1 MTSSTTLTE
10 PSLLWDRNDLEPP
23 AEHFHLIIAWSR
35 EEPHRM
41 GEAALVEGRAVLGR
55 GGPQPQDAAP
65 RLTFHRQRPVGWAA
79 MPPLE
84 GPRIS
89 RLQLEVEPTPDGLL
103 AVRSIGRCPLLIN
116 GSPAT
121 EGLVKAGDTLT
132 LQNALVLFV
141 VRRRWGLEVI
151 QALKEAPRFSFG
163 DADPHGIVGESPAV
177 WSLRGALAFAAQSG
191 NHVLVRGESG
201 AGKELAARAI
211 HALSRRRG
219 GVFVARNAATF
230 PEGLVDAELFGTAR
244 GYPNA
249 GSPERP
255 GLIGEA
261 DGGTLFLDEIGE
273 LPPHLQAHLLRVLDR
288 DGEYQRLGEPRVR
301 RSDLRVIAATNRP
314 VDALKHD
321 FLARFLISVSVP
333 GLPDRREDIPLLLR
347 HLLAAAARDSPEL
360 TDRFF
365 ERRGDRLAE
374 PRIAPALVD
383 ALLRHAYTHHLRELE
398 RLMWISLGSS
408 PDNFLALTP
417 DVFAALRPEAGEPR
431 TDPRA
436 GPRATDPG
444 RTTDPGKSNPPQP
457 SDSGSI
463 GRAEIEAAL
472 AEAQGSVTG
481 AARLL
486 GLKNR
491 FALYRLMKRHGIAGP
506 DEETSEG

>member
-10 PSLLWDRNDLEPP
+10 PSLLWGRTDLEPP
-23 AEHFHLIIAWSR
+23 PELFHLVIAWSR
-35 EEPHRM
+35 DDPNRV
-41 GEAALVEGRAVLGR
+41 GEAAPVEGQSVLGR
-55 GGPQPQDAAP
+55 GGPQSQDTAP
-65 RLTFHRQRPVGWAA
+65 RLVFHRQRPMGWAA

-89 RLQLEVEPTPDGLL
+89 RLQLELSPTQDGLL
-103 AVRSIGRCPLLIN
+103 AVRSIGRCPFLVN

-121 EGLVKAGDTLT
+121 DGLVKAGDTLT
-132 LQNALVLFV
+132 LQNALVLLV
-141 VRRRWGLEVI
+141 VRRRWSLEMI

-163 DADPHGIVGESPAV
+163 EVDTHGIVGESPAV
-177 WSLRGALAFAAQSG
+177 WALRGALAFAAQSG

-211 HALSRRRG
+211 HALSRRRA

-249 GSPERP
+249 GSPERL

-288 DGEYQRLGEPRVR
+288 DGEYQRLGEARVR
-301 RSDLRVIAATNRP
+301 RSDLRVIAATNRS
-314 VDALKHD
+314 VASLKHD
-321 FLARFLISVSVP
+321 FAARFMISVNVP

-347 HLLAAAARDSPEL
+347 HLLAAAARESPGL

-374 PRIAPALVD
+374 PRVAPALIE
-383 ALLRHAYTHHLRELE
+383 ALLRHPYTHHLRELE
-398 RLMWISLGSS
+398 RVMWIALRSS
-408 PDNFLALTP
+408 PGNFLDHTP
-417 DVFAALRPEAGEPR
+417 DLSAVLRPEAAEPR
-431 TDPRA
+431 TESRI
-436 GPRATDPG
+436 GPRTEPARSIP
-444 RTTDPGKSNPPQP
+444 PPPQP
-457 SDSGSI
+457 SDPGGI
-463 GRAEIEAAL
+463 GRAEIDAAL
-472 AEAQGSVTG
+472 VEALGSVTA
-481 AARLL
+481 AARIL

-506 DEETSEG
+506 DEEASEG

>member
-1 MTSSTTLTE
+1 MTSTTTLTE
-10 PSLLWDRNDLEPP
+10 PSLLWDRNDQEPP
-23 AEHFHLIIAWSR
+23 PELFHLVIAWSR
-35 EEPHRM
+35 EEPSRV
-41 GEAALVEGRAVLGR
+41 GEAALVEGRCVLGR
-55 GGPQPQDAAP
+55 GGQQSQDGAP
-65 RLTFHRQRPVGWAA
+65 RLTFHRQRPMGWAA

-89 RLQLEVEPTPDGLL
+89 RLQLEIEPAQDGQL
-103 AVRSIGRCPLLIN
+103 AVRSIGRCPLLVN
-116 GSPAT
+116 GLPAT
-121 EGLVKAGDTLT
+121 QGLVRAGDTLT
-132 LQNALVLFV
+132 LQNALVLLV
-141 VRRRWGLEVI
+141 VRRRWSLEVL
-151 QALKEAPRFSFG
+151 QSLREAPRFSFG
-163 DADPHGIVGESPAV
+163 DADVHGIVGESPAV
-177 WSLRGALAFAAQSG
+177 WALRSSLAFAAQSG

-211 HALSRRRG
+211 HALSRRRAG
-219 GVFVARNAATF
+219 AFVARNAATF

-288 DGEYQRLGEPRVR
+288 EGEYQRLGEPRVR

-314 VDALKHD
+314 LESLKHD

-347 HLLAAAARDSPEL
+347 HLLAAAARESPEL

-374 PRIAPALVD
+374 PRIAPALVE
-383 ALLRHAYTHHLRELE
+383 ALLRHAYTHHLRELQ
-398 RLMWISLGSS
+398 RLMWIALKSS
-408 PDNFLALTP
+408 PDSFLALTP
-417 DVFAALRPEAGEPR
+417 EVRAALRPEVTDSR

-436 GPRATDPG
+436 SA
-444 RTTDPGKSNPPQP
+444 RTEPGKSNPPQV
-457 SDSGSI
+457 SDSSPPI

-472 AEAQGSVTG
+472 VEAQGSVTS
-481 AARLL
+481 AARAL

-506 DEETSEG
+506 DEEVSEG

>member
-10 PSLLWDRNDLEPP
+10 PSALWCRNDLEPERP
-23 AEHFHLIIAWSR
+23 PELFHLVIAWSR
-35 EEPHRM
+35 EEPSRV
-41 GEAALVEGRAVLGR
+41 GEAALVEGRCVLGR
-55 GGPQPQDAAP
+55 GGPQAQDGAP
-65 RLTFHRQRPVGWAA
+65 RLAFHRQRPMGWAA

-89 RLQLEVEPTPDGLL
+89 RLQLEIEPTQDGLL
-103 AVRSIGRCPLLIN
+103 AVRSVGRCPLFIN
-116 GSPAT
+116 GQLAT
-121 EGLVKAGDTLT
+121 QGLLKPGDTLM
-132 LQNALVLFV
+132 LQNALVLLV
-141 VRRRWGLEVI
+141 VRRRWSLEVI
-151 QALKEAPRFSFG
+151 QSLREAPRFSFG
-163 DADPHGIVGESPAV
+163 DADAHGIVGESPAV
-177 WSLRGALAFAAQSG
+177 WALRSSLAFAAQSG

-211 HALSRRRG
+211 HALSRRRA

-288 DGEYQRLGEPRVR
+288 DGEYQRLGESRVR

-314 VDALKHD
+314 DESLKHD
-321 FLARFLISVSVP
+321 FLARFVITLSVP
-333 GLPDRREDIPLLLR
+333 GLPERREDIPLLLR
-347 HLLAAAARDSPEL
+347 HLLVAVAARGSPEL

-374 PRIAPALVD
+374 PRIAPALVE

-398 RLMWISLGSS
+398 RIMWIALKWS
-408 PDNFLALTP
+408 PDSFLALTP
-417 DVFAALRPEAGEPR
+417 EVRAALRPEATEPR
-431 TDPRA
+431 TDPPRA
-436 GPRATDPG
+436 GARLE
-444 RTTDPGKSNPPQP
+444 PGKSNPPQP
-457 SDSGSI
+457 SDSSPPI

-472 AEAQGSVTG
+472 VEAQGSVTG
-481 AARLL
+481 AARML

-506 DEETSEG
+506 DEEVSEG

>member
-10 PSLLWDRNDLEPP
+10 RSLLWARNDLEPP
-23 AEHFHLIIAWSR
+23 PEFFHLVIAWSR
-35 EEPHRM
+35 EEPNRV
-41 GEAALVEGRAVLGR
+41 GEAALVDGRCVLGR
-55 GGPQPQDAAP
+55 GGPQSQDSAP
-65 RLTFHRQRPVGWAA
+65 RLGFHRQRPMGWAM

-89 RLQLEVEPTPDGLL
+89 RLQLELTPTEDGLL

-116 GSPAT
+116 GVPAAQ
-121 EGLVKAGDTLT
+121 GLVKAGDTLT
-132 LQNALVLFV
+132 LHNALVLFV
-141 VRRRWGLEVI
+141 VRRRWSLEVI
-151 QALKEAPRFSFG
+151 QSLKEAPRFSFG
-163 DADPHGIVGESPAV
+163 DADAHGIVGESPAV
-177 WSLRGALAFAAQSG
+177 WALRGALAFAAQSG

-211 HALSRRRG
+211 HALSRRRA

-288 DGEYQRLGEPRVR
+288 DGEYQRLGESRVR

-314 VDALKHD
+314 VESLKHD
-321 FLARFLISVSVP
+321 FVARFLISVSVP

-347 HLLAAAARDSPEL
+347 HLLAAAARESPDL
-360 TDRFF
+360 TERFF

-374 PRIAPALVD
+374 PRIAPALIE
-383 ALLRHAYTHHLRELE
+383 ALLRHPYTHHLRELE
-398 RLMWISLGSS
+398 RLMWIALGSS
-408 PDNFLALTP
+408 HDNFLALTP
-417 DVFAALRPEAGEPR
+417 DLCAVLRPDAGDPK

-436 GPRATDPG
+436 GPR
-444 RTTDPGKSNPPQP
+444 TDPGKSNPPHP
-457 SDSGSI
+457 SDSGSL

-472 AEAQGSVTG
+472 AEAQGSVTT
-481 AARLL
+481 AARIL

-506 DEETSEG
+506 DEEASEG

>member
-10 PSLLWDRNDLEPP
+10 PSLLWDRNDQEPP
-23 AEHFHLIIAWSR
+23 PELFHLVIAWSR
-35 EEPHRM
+35 EEPGRV
-41 GEAALVEGRAVLGR
+41 GEAALVEGRCVLGR
-55 GGPQPQDAAP
+55 GGPQSQDGAP

-89 RLQLEVEPTPDGLL
+89 RLQLEIEPAQDGLL

-116 GSPAT
+116 GLPAT
-121 EGLVKAGDTLT
+121 QGLLRAGDTLM
-132 LQNALVLFV
+132 LQNALVLLV
-141 VRRRWGLEVI
+141 VRRRWSLEVI
-151 QALKEAPRFSFG
+151 QSLREAPRFSFG
-163 DADPHGIVGESPAV
+163 DADAHGIVGESPAA
-177 WSLRGALAFAAQSG
+177 WALRSSLAFAAQSG

-211 HALSRRRG
+211 HALSRRRA

-288 DGEYQRLGEPRVR
+288 EGEYQRLGEPRVR

-314 VDALKHD
+314 LESLKHD

-347 HLLAAAARDSPEL
+347 HLLAAAARESPDL

-374 PRIAPALVD
+374 PRIAPALVE
-383 ALLRHAYTHHLRELE
+383 ALLRHAYTHHLRELQ
-398 RLMWISLGSS
+398 RLMWIALKSS
-408 PDNFLALTP
+408 PESFLALTP
-417 DVFAALRPEAGEPR
+417 EVRAALRPEVTDPR

-436 GPRATDPG
+436 GPRIE
-444 RTTDPGKSNPPQP
+444 PGKSNPPQP
-457 SDSGSI
+457 SDSGPPI

-472 AEAQGSVTG
+472 VEAQGSVTS
-481 AARLL
+481 AARSL

-506 DEETSEG
+506 DEEVSEG